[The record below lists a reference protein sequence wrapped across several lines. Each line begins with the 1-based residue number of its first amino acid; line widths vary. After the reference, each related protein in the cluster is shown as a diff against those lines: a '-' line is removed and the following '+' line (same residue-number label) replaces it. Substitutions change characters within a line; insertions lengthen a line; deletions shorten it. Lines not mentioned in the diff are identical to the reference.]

1 MNGETYGNQIDC
13 SMHGMQLMDKNGD
26 CEKCAAEK
34 KTEIV
39 EFSSGEQSRIGSAI
53 TAAMSERPTEIGAA
67 LVRQATERGNKAF
80 MENVQNRVQ
89 EMVSHLN
96 NLFLAK
102 EKLDKE
108 IALFQRRIKAVE
120 AGEFKVEHSQGEFG
134 ARLIFNDILLNY

>member
-1 MNGETYGNQIDC
+1 MSDTLICQVHGEQPIAD
-13 SMHGMQLMDKNGD
+13 NGD
-26 CEKCAAEK
+26 CALCVAEG
-34 KTEIV
+34 KTEII
-39 EFSSGEQSRIGSAI
+39 EFSKSEQSRIGSAI
-53 TAAMSERPTEIGAA
+53 TAAMSERPNEIGAA